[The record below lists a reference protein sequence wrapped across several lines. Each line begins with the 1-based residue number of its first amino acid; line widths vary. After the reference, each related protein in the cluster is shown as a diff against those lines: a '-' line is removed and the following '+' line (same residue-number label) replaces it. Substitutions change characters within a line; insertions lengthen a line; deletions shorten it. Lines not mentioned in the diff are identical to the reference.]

1 MSTEIYRERDLELLE
16 QIAFYHADNAEH
28 EKQISINNAEIVAL
42 EQQRLALRREYEKP
56 TPQRN
61 LQGEI
66 IKKEAA

>member
-1 MSTEIYRERDLELLE
+1 MSTEFYRQRDLELLE

-28 EKQISINNAEIVAL
+28 EKQISINNVEIVAL
-42 EQQRLALRREYEKP
+42 EQQRLELRREYEKP
-56 TPQRN
+56 APQRN